1 MIALKVNG
9 KKYQLDVPPETT
21 LLWALRDHLKLTGT
35 KYGCGIG
42 ECGTCTVQVNG
53 KAERSCSISV
63 GDVQGKA
70 ITTIEGLPANHPV
83 KKAWIQEQVVQCGYC
98 QPGIIM
104 QVASLLEAEK
114 NPTADKIINRMD
126 DVICRCGSYPRIKK
140 GIQTAIQISRKE
152 GRKS

>member
-1 MIALKVNG
+1 MITLNVNG
-9 KKYQLDVPPETT
+9 VSREIDADPDMP
-21 LLWALRDHLKLTGT
+21 LLWALRDLFKLTGT

-114 NPTADKIINRMD
+114 NPTADKIISRMD

-140 GIQTAIQISRKE
+140 GIQTAIQISGKE